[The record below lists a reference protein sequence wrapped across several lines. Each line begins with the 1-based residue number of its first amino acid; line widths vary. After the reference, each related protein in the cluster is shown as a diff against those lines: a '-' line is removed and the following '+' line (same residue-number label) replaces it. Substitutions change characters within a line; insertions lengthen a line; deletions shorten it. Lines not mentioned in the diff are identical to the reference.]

1 MEDIFDLVTQ
11 SSRGALPAVLE
22 DLNAVTAQY
31 GLFLTLGQLGALTE
45 RRNEALLS
53 TGRLEFRHG
62 VVGKLIVAFC
72 DSAYIDQNN
81 YEETISALID
91 SFYYFKNESEDLL
104 SDDELIERMRL
115 YFETVC
121 QGSLDYLNGTSLETL
136 CRLTRHGADP
146 DAAAY
151 DPDEEEELF

>member
-1 MEDIFDLVTQ
+1 MEDIFDLVAQ
-11 SSRGALPAVLE
+11 GGRGSLAAMLE

-31 GLFLTLGQLGALTE
+31 GLFLTPSQLNALVDK
-45 RRNEALLS
+45 RNEALQS

-72 DSAYIDQNN
+72 DSAYIDQSNV
-81 YEETISALID
+81 EETMSALID

-136 CRLTRHGADP
+136 CRLTRHGGDP
-146 DAAAY
+146 DEVGY
-151 DPDEEEELF
+151 DPDDEEELF